1 MSPLKGNCKVLFKI
15 TLFLKKT
22 TLPRSLAINQPYVQ
36 APNLQTHL
44 KANYLKFSFPH
55 AHLPSPGV
63 GISRAP
69 CRRLISPAASS
80 EPGPGVLTQAALQA
94 DAEGGWGEGT
104 GLILL
109 LPGGV
114 RCLAE
119 EMGRGASGLACT
131 RALLADCCS
140 AWLRDGFE
148 VQPVRIGS
156 IYFPCESLCQKR
168 SGQDM
173 MGTSKLIWI
182 CHPSLAR
189 SSALALPNP
198 GCWGTSLCPHQSQ
211 PCRHRA
217 VWDGPEPPWAAR
229 RPSSSCTPG
238 SRLQPRTSPGQLP
251 EHRASKQVPSPLTRS
266 PSPAPRFNLS
276 GELLKQ
282 SFLSCLTFQTPA
294 LIHLINIYRA

>member
-69 CRRLISPAASS
+69 CWRLISPTASS
-80 EPGPGVLTQAALQA
+80 EPGPGVLTQAALQE
-94 DAEGGWGEGT
+94 DAEGAWGDGA

-119 EMGRGASGLACT
+119 ETGRGASGLACT

-148 VQPVRIGS
+148 VQPVRIGA
-156 IYFPCESLCQKR
+156 IYFPCESLRQKKT
-168 SGQDM
+168 GQDT

-189 SSALALPNP
+189 SSALALHSP
-198 GCWGTSLCPHQSQ
+198 GCWGTSLCPPPKPALQARGGVGW
-211 PCRHRA
+211 PRA
-217 VWDGPEPPWAAR
+217 PLGSTPSLLILHPRIPAAA
-229 RPSSSCTPG
+229 PS
-238 SRLQPRTSPGQLP
+238 QPRTAS
-251 EHRASKQVPSPLTRS
+251 RAPSLQTSPLS
-266 PSPAPRFNLS
+266 PDPLPVPCPAF
-276 GELLKQ
+276 
-282 SFLSCLTFQTPA
+282 
-294 LIHLINIYRA
+294 